1 MHVPSYMPLEVADIP
16 LFCAGE
22 LPKELGSLVNLTD
35 LRLYNNQFQGKLYVP
50 TYMRCRFADIVT
62 FWQGNCPRSSAVS
75 ST

>member
-1 MHVPSYMPLEVADIP
+1 MFQHTCAVCYANI
-16 LFCAGE
+16 FTFAGE
-22 LPKELGSLVNLTD
+22 LPKELGKLANLTFFD
-35 LRLYNNQFQGKLYVP
+35 VSRNLIGGKLYVP